1 MKKYVIKRLLLI
13 IPTLWIISLIA
24 FALSKFVPQ
33 DPVTIL
39 LGNRGV
45 TYNSSQAY
53 NTLYKELE
61 LQKPNFYFAIHPHY
75 YPKNV
80 NDIANPIIKSD
91 VREALKAGYHYDHI
105 KSYLENNAYSKTE
118 LVLQLDESTNI
129 EKTTYYWPK
138 LIWHGF
144 DNQYHNWIST
154 FFNGTSLVDGK
165 PALTKVTK
173 ALQWTLSITLVDFV
187 LSIFLCIFLGK
198 YLVINN
204 KKRRTHWI
212 SGILYAIYSIPIF
225 WMATMAVIYFTT
237 DDYGSWTN
245 IFASVGINI
254 HPGRST
260 IYQILHNIPKL
271 ILPILC
277 LTLHSLAYT
286 TRFMKRS
293 LSEELTKPYIA
304 TAYSKGLNRK
314 EVINEH
320 AFRNAL
326 TPMITLFVAAFANAF
341 AGSLLIEI
349 IFNIPGIGRLL
360 FNALGEADWNVVFC
374 IVLVLAFVTTFV
386 YLLGDIFYAL
396 TQPKLRYD
404 V

>member
-1 MKKYVIKRLLLI
+1 LKKYVIKRLLII

-45 TYNSSQAY
+45 AYNSTQAY
-53 NTLYKELE
+53 NSLYHELE
-61 LQKPNFYFAIHPHY
+61 LQKPNFYFAILPHY
-75 YPKNV
+75 YPKNI
-80 NDIANPIIKSD
+80 NDISDPIIKSD
-91 VREALKAGYHYDHI
+91 VKEALKAGYHYNHI
-105 KSYLENNAYSKTE
+105 KSYLENNTYSKTE
-118 LVLQLDESTNI
+118 LVSQLDESTAI
-129 EKTTYYWPK
+129 KKTMYYWPK
-138 LIWHGF
+138 LIWYGI

-154 FFNGTSLVDGK
+154 FFNGASLVDGK
-165 PALTKVTK
+165 PALNKVLN
-173 ALQWTLSITLVDFV
+173 ALQWTLSITLVDFM

-198 YLVINN
+198 YLIVNI
-204 KKRRTHWI
+204 KKKRTHWI
-212 SGILYAIYSIPIF
+212 SNILYAIYSIPIF
-225 WMATMAVIYFTT
+225 WMATIAVIYFTT

-245 IFASVGINI
+245 IFPSVGINI
-254 HPGRST
+254 HPGHST

-286 TRFMKRS
+286 TRFMRRS
-293 LSEELTKPYIA
+293 LREELNKPYIA

-314 EVINEH
+314 EIINKH

-341 AGSLLIEI
+341 AGSLLIEV

-360 FNALGEADWNVVFC
+360 FNTLAQADWNVVFC
-374 IVLVLAFVTTFV
+374 IVLVLSFVTTIV

-396 TQPKLRYD
+396 AQPKLRYD
-404 V
+404 I